1 MNVTRRSFI
10 VSAALAPIACGV
22 PLGYERGT
30 PVAQPNP
37 LPKVRPPQ
45 VGQEWTYVKKDVLN
59 GKTLGVIRER
69 VANIG
74 SSITIERSEDGA
86 ALPNEIQS
94 SWEFVALDPQ
104 WPQLL
109 SFNLPLCHYGRS
121 N

>member
-45 VGQEWTYVKKDVLN
+45 VGQEWTYVRKIKWQN
-59 GKTLGVIRER
+59 
-69 VANIG
+69 
-74 SSITIERSEDGA
+74 S
-86 ALPNEIQS
+86 
-94 SWEFVALDPQ
+94 
-104 WPQLL
+104 
-109 SFNLPLCHYGRS
+109 RS
-121 N
+121 NS